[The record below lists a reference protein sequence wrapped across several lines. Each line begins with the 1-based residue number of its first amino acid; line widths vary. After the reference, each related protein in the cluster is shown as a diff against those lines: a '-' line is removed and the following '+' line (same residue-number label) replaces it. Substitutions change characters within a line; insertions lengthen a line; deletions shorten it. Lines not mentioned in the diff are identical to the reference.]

1 MCIHLVL
8 IPRKDITLGN
18 CLREGSHHSLRLML
32 VSFPGQRSG
41 DGELQSVSSQEVE
54 LRRSE
59 SRMRSL
65 MRDEVLINVQK
76 FATQVLGLHACK
88 CT

>member
-1 MCIHLVL
+1 MHPFSFDTKKGHYLSEI
-8 IPRKDITLGN
+8 G
-18 CLREGSHHSLRLML
+18 HHSLCLML
-32 VSFPGQRSG
+32 VSFPGQRGG
-41 DGELQSVSSQEVE
+41 DGELESVSSQEVE

-76 FATQVLGLHACK
+76 FATQVLGLRACK